1 MGSHYKGT
9 EDEVWALTSFIK
21 FARAYSA
28 VTKRLHQE
36 NIANRSL
43 LNDSQWIYLSD
54 HQRLLWGK
62 HAKPRDDS

>member
-9 EDEVWALTSFIK
+9 EDEVRALTIFIK

-36 NIANRSL
+36 NISNRSL
-43 LNDSQWIYLSD
+43 LNDSQWIYLSG
-54 HQRLLWGK
+54 HQRLLRGK
-62 HAKPRDDS
+62 NAKPPDDS